1 MIEVGR
7 ITGLF
12 GIHGWLKIESYTE
25 PREQILQYQPWSLKL
40 KKQPVQ
46 TVTVLASENHVK
58 NLVVQIKGFESM
70 ETARVL
76 NGAGIYVE
84 REQLPKLSEGQFYW
98 TDLEGLLVVT
108 LAGESLGTVAYLFAT
123 PANDVLVVKGDR
135 ERFIPYLPGEVIK
148 HVDLSKKIMQVDWD
162 PEF

>member
-12 GIHGWLKIESYTE
+12 GIHGWLKVESYTD
-25 PREQILQYQPWSLKL
+25 PRENILNYQPWTIKL
-40 KKQPVQ
+40 KNQPLQ
-46 TVTVLASENHVK
+46 TVMVENSENHAK
-58 NLVVQIKGFESM
+58 GLVVHLKGFESM

-76 NGAGIYVE
+76 IGARINVN
-84 REQLPKLSEGQFYW
+84 REQLPKLPEGQYYW
-98 TDLEGLLVVT
+98 TDLEGIEVVT
-108 LAGESLGTVAYLFAT
+108 IDGVGLGKVAYLFDT

-135 ERFIPYLPGEVIK
+135 ERFIPYLPGNVIK
-148 HVDLSKKIMQVDWD
+148 QVDLSKKIMQVDWD